1 MSKEEVCLKL
11 TEIEFRNE
19 HPKQDDVLSS
29 FVWYMKK
36 LYGENENE

>member
-19 HPKQDDVLSS
+19 SPKPDDVLSS